1 MYKKKSFKYYVFLEQ
16 IDEII
21 RNNLL
26 GFENINVIIN
36 IKNTNQTNIK
46 KTVSIIKF
54 CKNNKIPFFLMD
66 NYQLCCKY
74 HSNGI
79 FLSSGNKQIT
89 KPSLLKKKFKIIGSA
104 HSQFEYLFKF
114 KQGCKL
120 IMLSPLFSN
129 KKYSENKILNV
140 LKFNLI
146 SQNWNRNLCALGGI
160 NEENI
165 RRIKLTIASSIAF
178 KRLIENPKIK
188 KPAYNLM

>member
-26 GFENINVIIN
+26 RFENINVIIN

-46 KTVSIIKF
+46 ITVSIVKF

-104 HSQFEYLFKF
+104 HNQFEYLFKF

-146 SQNWNRNLCALGGI
+146 SRNWNKKLCALGGI

-165 RRIKLTIASSIAF
+165 RRIKLTIATSIAF
-178 KRLIENPKIK
+178 RRLIENPKIK

>member
-1 MYKKKSFKYYVFLEQ
+1 MYKKKSFKYYVFLEK
-16 IDEII
+16 IDKII
-21 RNNLL
+21 SNNLL
-26 GFENINVIIN
+26 KFKNINVIIN
-36 IKNTNQTNIK
+36 IKTTNQTHIQ
-46 KTVSIIKF
+46 KTLPIIKF
-54 CKNNKIPFFLMD
+54 CKNNKVPFFLMD

-79 FLSSGNKQIT
+79 FLSSGNKLIT
-89 KPSLLKKKFKIIGSA
+89 KPSLLKKNFKIIGSA
-104 HSQFEYLFKF
+104 HNQFEYLFKF
-114 KQGCKL
+114 KQECKL

-146 SQNWNRNLCALGGI
+146 SRNWNRNLCALGGI
-160 NEENI
+160 NEENL
-165 RRIKLTIASSIAF
+165 RRIKLTIATSIAF

>member
-1 MYKKKSFKYYVFLEQ
+1 MYKKKSFKYYVFLEK

-21 RNNLL
+21 SNNLL
-26 GFENINVIIN
+26 KFKNINVIIN
-36 IKNTNQTNIK
+36 IKNTNQANIQ
-46 KTVSIIKF
+46 KTLPIIKF
-54 CKNNKIPFFLMD
+54 CKNNIIPFFLID
-66 NYQLCCKY
+66 DYQLCAK
-74 HSNGI
+74 HKSNGI
-79 FLSSGNKQIT
+79 FLSSRNKQIT
-89 KPSLLKKKFKIIGSA
+89 KPLSLKKKFEIVGSA
-104 HSQFEYLFKF
+104 HNQFEYLFKF

-160 NEENI
+160 NEGNI
-165 RRIKLTIASSIAF
+165 RRIKLTIVNSIAF

-188 KPAYNLM
+188 KPVYNLM